1 MSTSDAI
8 VPPGAQCKYAHA
20 APHIN
25 VNINMSISIRQY
37 QNVNINT
44 SISIRQCKYVNMSI
58 AIHSRGMQN
67 LLQIAGGSQPDQQQ
81 AVFPDGAVALSCSR
95 LLHATLAHA
104 MHLIKDDISQA
115 LHPLPVLRCGGEE
128 EDLQAGRYCDQD
140 TRIFRI
146 VPVVTCEGTHY
157 GTKIC
162 HDL

>member
-140 TRIFRI
+140 TRIFPHCACSH
-146 VPVVTCEGTHY
+146 V
-157 GTKIC
+157 
-162 HDL
+162 